1 MGEAEPMARYTGSWT
16 NIRFITERL
25 SRFIKQPDRWSAKKT
40 HGEPMI
46 DVRMWGRALDQ
57 MPKLSAS
64 EWQALDPVAKWL
76 IACRASVLFMTFTA
90 AALGGL
96 MAWRHGAFNWG
107 LWLATVLGLMFA
119 HATNNLLNDYTDS
132 RRGIDK
138 DNYYRNQY
146 GVHVLEDGLMTTQQ
160 FWRYV
165 AVTAGVA
172 LTLGGWLVWQRS
184 GVTLDL
190 MLAGAFF
197 VLFYTW
203 PLKYYGLGEPAVL
216 LVWGPLMVGGTF
228 YVLTG
233 YWSWDVASLS
243 LVFAL
248 GPTTVLFGKHT
259 DKLEAD
265 KSKGVSTLPVILGE
279 RNSRYGVMAMIVAQ
293 YLLSIVLVVK
303 GSFGWPLLLVLAGLP
318 LLPTLLQVFSEAKPQ
333 AMPQGYRQEIWPL
346 WFSAHAFRH
355 TRRFT
360 SLFLLAVVLDTLLK

>member
-1 MGEAEPMARYTGSWT
+1 M
-16 NIRFITERL
+16 
-25 SRFIKQPDRWSAKKT
+25 
-40 HGEPMI
+40 
-46 DVRMWGRALDQ
+46 DVRMWSRALDR
-57 MPKLSAS
+57 MPKLSHT
-64 EWQALDPVAKWL
+64 EWQALDPIAKWL

-96 MAWRHGAFNWG
+96 MAWRAGLFEWN

-138 DNYYRNQY
+138 ENYYRNQY
-146 GVHVLEDGLMTTQQ
+146 GVHVLEDGLMSERQ
-160 FWRYV
+160 FWRYLG
-165 AVTAGVA
+165 VTAAVA
-172 LTLGGWLVWQRS
+172 LLLGAWLVSQRS
-184 GVTLDL
+184 GLTIDL

-216 LVWGPLMVGGTF
+216 LVWGPLMVGGSY
-228 YVLTG
+228 YVLAG
-233 YWSWDVASLS
+233 NWSWDVTWLS

-265 KSKGVSTLPVILGE
+265 KAKGVNTLPVILGE
-279 RNSRYGVMAMIVAQ
+279 KLSRQCVLAMIGAQ
-293 YLLSIVLVVK
+293 YLLCI
-303 GSFGWPLLLVLAGLP
+303 LLVLAGSFGWV
-318 LLPTLLQVFSEAKPQ
+318 LLLVLLNARSWPRLRAVFSQAKPERPP
-333 AMPQGYRQEIWPL
+333 ADYPEDIWPL

-355 TRRFT
+355 TRQFT
-360 SLFLLAVVLDTLLK
+360 TLFLIGLVLDTILL

>member
-1 MGEAEPMARYTGSWT
+1 
-16 NIRFITERL
+16 
-25 SRFIKQPDRWSAKKT
+25 
-40 HGEPMI
+40 MI
-46 DVRMWGRALDQ
+46 DVKMWGRALDQ
-57 MPKLSAS
+57 MPKLSHS
-64 EWQALDPVAKWL
+64 EWQTLDPVARWL

-96 MAWRHGAFNWG
+96 MAWRAGTFSWSV
-107 LWLATVLGLMFA
+107 WLVTVLGLMFA

-146 GVHVLEDGLMTTQQ
+146 GVHVLEDGLMSERQ
-160 FWRYV
+160 FWQYV
-165 AVTAGVA
+165 GVNAGVA
-172 LTLGGWLVWQRS
+172 LALGGWLVWERA
-184 GVTLDL
+184 GLTLDL

-216 LVWGPLMVGGTF
+216 LVWGPLMVGGSY
-228 YVLTG
+228 YVLAG
-233 YWSWDVASLS
+233 SWSWDVTWLS

-248 GPTTVLFGKHT
+248 GPTTVLFGKHI

-265 KSKGVSTLPVILGE
+265 RGKGVNTLPVILGE
-279 RNSRYGVMAMIVAQ
+279 RRARYWVLAMLVLQ
-293 YLLSIVLVVK
+293 YLVCAGLVVA
-303 GSFGWPLLLVLAGLP
+303 GSFGWSLLLVLANLPILPGLIR
-318 LLPTLLQVFSEAKPQ
+318 VFQAEKPNS
-333 AMPQGYRQEIWPL
+333 PPPDYPGEVWPL

-360 SLFLLAVVLDTLLK
+360 SLFLLGLVLDTLLY

>member
-1 MGEAEPMARYTGSWT
+1 
-16 NIRFITERL
+16 
-25 SRFIKQPDRWSAKKT
+25 
-40 HGEPMI
+40 MI
-46 DVRMWGRALDQ
+46 DLKMWGRALEQ
-57 MPKLSAS
+57 MPKLSQS

-96 MAWRHGAFNWG
+96 MAWRAAAFQWD
-107 LWLATVLGLMFA
+107 LWLATVMGLMFA

-146 GVHVLEDGLMTTQQ
+146 GVHVLEDGLMNEAQ
-160 FWRYV
+160 FWRYLG
-165 AVTAGVA
+165 VTAGVA
-172 LTLGGWLVWQRS
+172 LLLGGWLVWQRS
-184 GVTLDL
+184 GLTIDL

-203 PLKYYGLGEPAVL
+203 PLKYYGMGEPAVL
-216 LVWGPLMVGGTF
+216 LVWGPLMVGGSY
-228 YVLTG
+228 YVLAG
-233 YWSWDVASLS
+233 HWSWDVAWLS

-265 KSKGVSTLPVILGE
+265 RGKGVNTLPVILGE
-279 RNSRYGVMAMIVAQ
+279 SLSRYSVMGMIGAQ
-293 YLLSIVLVVK
+293 YLLSTLLVVT
-303 GSFGWPLLLVLAGLP
+303 GVFGWPLMLVWGALPLVWSLAGI
-318 LLPTLLQVFSEAKPQ
+318 FSKPKP
-333 AMPQGYRQEIWPL
+333 ADRPEGYPREIWPL

-360 SLFLLAVVLDTLLK
+360 SLFLAGVILDTIIRG

>member
-1 MGEAEPMARYTGSWT
+1 
-16 NIRFITERL
+16 
-25 SRFIKQPDRWSAKKT
+25 
-40 HGEPMI
+40 MI
-46 DVRMWGRALDQ
+46 DVKMWGRALDQ
-57 MPKLSAS
+57 MPKLSHS
-64 EWQALDPVAKWL
+64 EWQALDPVARWL

-96 MAWRHGAFNWG
+96 MAWRAGAFSWD

-146 GVHVLEDGLMTTQQ
+146 GVHVLEDGLMSEGQ
-160 FWRYV
+160 FWQYLG
-165 AVTAGVA
+165 VTAGIA
-172 LTLGGWLVWQRS
+172 LALGGWLVFQRA
-184 GVTLDL
+184 GLTLDL
-190 MLAGAFF
+190 MLAGGFF

-216 LVWGPLMVGGTF
+216 LVWGPLMVGGSY
-228 YVLTG
+228 YVLAG
-233 YWSWDVASLS
+233 EWSWDVTWLS

-265 KSKGVSTLPVILGE
+265 RDKGVNTLPVILGE
-279 RNSRYGVMAMIVAQ
+279 RRSRHWVLAMIACQ
-293 YLLSIVLVVK
+293 YLLCAGLVVA
-303 GSFGWPLLLVLAGLP
+303 GGFGWPLLLVLAGLP
-318 LLPTLLQVFSEAKPQ
+318 LLPALFTVFGSPKP
-333 AMPQGYRQEIWPL
+333 AVAPADYPPDIWPL

-360 SLFLLAVVLDTLLK
+360 SLFLAGLVLDTLLT

>member
-1 MGEAEPMARYTGSWT
+1 MTAV
-16 NIRFITERL
+16 
-25 SRFIKQPDRWSAKKT
+25 
-40 HGEPMI
+40 MI
-46 DVRMWGRALDQ
+46 DVKMWGRALDQ
-57 MPKLSAS
+57 MPKLSQS
-64 EWQALDPVAKWL
+64 EWHSLDPVAKWL

-96 MAWRHGAFNWG
+96 MAWRAGAFQWD

-146 GVHVLEDGLMTTQQ
+146 GVHVLEDGLMSEGQ
-160 FWRYV
+160 FWRYLGI
-165 AVTAGVA
+165 TAGIA
-172 LTLGGWLVWQRS
+172 LLLGGWLISQRS
-184 GVTLDL
+184 GITLNL

-216 LVWGPLMVGGTF
+216 LVWGPLMVGGSY
-228 YVLTG
+228 YVLAAQ
-233 YWSWDVASLS
+233 WSWEVTWLS
-243 LVFAL
+243 LLFAL

-265 KSKGVSTLPVILGE
+265 RSKGVRTLPVIIGE
-279 RNSRYGVMAMIVAQ
+279 QAARYCVVAMMGAQ
-293 YLLSIVLVVK
+293 YLLSIVLVLA
-303 GSFGWPLLLVLAGLP
+303 GSFGWPLLLVLLNLP
-318 LLPTLLQVFSEAKPQ
+318 ELPRLLAVFRQPKP
-333 AMPQGYRQEIWPL
+333 ADPPSHYPNGVWPL
-346 WFSAHAFRH
+346 WFSAYAFRH

-360 SLFLLAVVLDTLLK
+360 SLFLVGVILDTLLL

>member
-1 MGEAEPMARYTGSWT
+1 M
-16 NIRFITERL
+16 
-25 SRFIKQPDRWSAKKT
+25 WS
-40 HGEPMI
+40 
-46 DVRMWGRALDQ
+46 RALER
-57 MPKLSAS
+57 MPKLSHT
-64 EWQALDPVAKWL
+64 EWQALDPIAKWL

-96 MAWRHGAFNWG
+96 MAWRAGVFEWN

-138 DNYYRNQY
+138 ENYYRNQY
-146 GVHVLEDGLMTTQQ
+146 GVHVLEDGLMSEAQ
-160 FWRYV
+160 FWRYLG
-165 AVTAGVA
+165 VTAAIA
-172 LTLGGWLVWQRS
+172 LLLGAWLVSQRS
-184 GVTLDL
+184 GLTIDL

-216 LVWGPLMVGGTF
+216 LVWGPLMVGGSY
-228 YVLTG
+228 YVLAG
-233 YWSWDVASLS
+233 SWSWDVTWLS

-265 KSKGVSTLPVILGE
+265 RAKGVNTLPVILGE
-279 RNSRYGVMAMIVAQ
+279 KLSRQCVLAMIGAQ
-293 YLLSIVLVVK
+293 YLLCAILVLA
-303 GSFGWPLLLVLAGLP
+303 GSFSWVLLLVLLGARSWP
-318 LLPTLLQVFSEAKPQ
+318 RLQAVFNRPKPERPP
-333 AMPQGYRQEIWPL
+333 ADYPGDVWPL

-355 TRRFT
+355 TRQFT
-360 SLFLLAVVLDTLLK
+360 TLFLIGVVLDTILY

>member
-1 MGEAEPMARYTGSWT
+1 
-16 NIRFITERL
+16 
-25 SRFIKQPDRWSAKKT
+25 
-40 HGEPMI
+40 MI
-46 DVRMWGRALDQ
+46 DVKMWGRALEQ
-57 MPKLSAS
+57 MPKLSQS
-64 EWQALDPVAKWL
+64 EWHALDPVAKWL

-96 MAWRHGAFNWG
+96 MAWRAGAFQWD

-132 RRGIDK
+132 KRGIDK

-146 GVHVLEDGLMTTQQ
+146 GVHVLEDGLMNERQ
-160 FWRYV
+160 FWRYLG
-165 AVTAGVA
+165 VTAGIA
-172 LTLGGWLVWQRS
+172 LLLGGWLIMQRS
-184 GVTLDL
+184 GLTMDL

-216 LVWGPLMVGGTF
+216 LVWGPLMVGGSY
-228 YVLTG
+228 YVLAG
-233 YWSWDVASLS
+233 QWSWDVTWLS

-265 KSKGVSTLPVILGE
+265 RGKGVNTLPVILGE
-279 RNSRYGVMAMIVAQ
+279 RRSRYCVLAMIAAQ
-293 YLLSIVLVVK
+293 YLLSIFLVLS
-303 GSFGWPLLLVLAGLP
+303 GSFGWALLLVLISLPVLPGLFRVY
-318 LLPTLLQVFSEAKPQ
+318 QHAKPD
-333 AMPQGYRQEIWPL
+333 ARPQGYPEEVWPL

-360 SLFLLAVVLDTLLK
+360 SLFLVGVIIDTLLS

>member
-1 MGEAEPMARYTGSWT
+1 
-16 NIRFITERL
+16 
-25 SRFIKQPDRWSAKKT
+25 
-40 HGEPMI
+40 MI
-46 DVRMWGRALDQ
+46 DVKMWGRALEQ
-57 MPKLSAS
+57 MPKLSQS
-64 EWQALDPVAKWL
+64 EWQTLDPVAKWL

-96 MAWRHGAFNWG
+96 MAWRVGAFQWD

-132 RRGIDK
+132 KRGIDK

-146 GVHVLEDGLMTTQQ
+146 GVHVLEDGLMNERQ
-160 FWRYV
+160 FWRYLG
-165 AVTAGVA
+165 VTAGIA
-172 LTLGGWLVWQRS
+172 LLLGGWLVSQRS
-184 GVTLDL
+184 GLTMDL

-216 LVWGPLMVGGTF
+216 LVWGPLMVGGSF
-228 YVLTG
+228 YVLAG
-233 YWSWDVASLS
+233 QWSWDVAWLS

-265 KSKGVSTLPVILGE
+265 KGKGVNTLPVILGE
-279 RNSRYGVMAMIVAQ
+279 RRARYCVQAMLAAQ
-293 YLLSIVLVVK
+293 YVLCVALVAA
-303 GSFGWPLLLVLAGLP
+303 GSFSWVLLLVLINLP
-318 LLPTLLQVFSEAKPQ
+318 KLPELFNVFRYPKPNE
-333 AMPQGYRQEIWPL
+333 PPHDYPEEVWPL

-360 SLFLLAVVLDTLLK
+360 SLFLLGVILDTLLY

>member
-1 MGEAEPMARYTGSWT
+1 
-16 NIRFITERL
+16 
-25 SRFIKQPDRWSAKKT
+25 
-40 HGEPMI
+40 MI
-46 DVRMWGRALDQ
+46 DVKMWGRALAQ
-57 MPKLSAS
+57 MPKLSQS

-96 MAWRHGAFNWG
+96 MAWRAGVFQWD

-146 GVHVLEDGLMTTQQ
+146 GVHVLEDGLMSEGQ

-165 AVTAGVA
+165 GVTAGVA
-172 LTLGGWLVWQRS
+172 LLLGSWLIYQRS
-184 GVTLDL
+184 GLTLDL

-216 LVWGPLMVGGTF
+216 LVWGPLMVGGSY
-228 YVLTG
+228 YVLAG
-233 YWSWDVASLS
+233 SWSWDVTWLS

-265 KSKGVSTLPVILGE
+265 KAKGVNTLPVLLGE
-279 RNSRYGVMAMIVAQ
+279 RLARHSVVAMVACQ
-293 YLLSIVLVVK
+293 YLLSAGLVIM
-303 GSFGWPLLLVLAGLP
+303 GSFGWPLLVVLASLP
-318 LLPTLLQVFSEAKPQ
+318 GAKQLMTTYGQPKP
-333 AMPQGYRQEIWPL
+333 AEPPANYPEGVWPL
-346 WFSAHAFRH
+346 WFSAYAFRH

-360 SLFLLAVVLDTLLK
+360 SLFLLGVIADTLLN

>member
-1 MGEAEPMARYTGSWT
+1 
-16 NIRFITERL
+16 
-25 SRFIKQPDRWSAKKT
+25 
-40 HGEPMI
+40 MI
-46 DVRMWGRALDQ
+46 DVRMWARALDQ
-57 MPKLSAS
+57 MPHLSAN
-64 EWQALDPVAKWL
+64 EWQRLDPVAKWL

-96 MAWRHGAFNWG
+96 MAWRDGGFHWD

-132 RRGIDK
+132 RKGIDK
-138 DNYYRNQY
+138 DNYFRNQY
-146 GVHVLEDGLMTTQQ
+146 GVHVLEDGLMNPGQ
-160 FWRYV
+160 FWRYLG
-165 AVTAGVA
+165 VTAAIA
-172 LTLGGWLVWQRS
+172 LALGGWLIYERA
-184 GVTLDL
+184 GLTFDL

-216 LVWGPLMVGGTF
+216 LVWGPLMVGGSY

-233 YWSWDVASLS
+233 QWSWDVTWLS

-259 DKLEAD
+259 DKLDAD
-265 KSKGVSTLPVILGE
+265 KAKGVNTLPVILGE
-279 RNSRYGVMAMIVAQ
+279 QRARYWVMGMLLAQ
-293 YLLSIVLVVK
+293 YLVCAGLVFA
-303 GSFGWPLLLVLAGLP
+303 GSFGWALLLVLANLP
-318 LLPTLLQVFSEAKPQ
+318 LLRQVFAVFSEPKPDTPP
-333 AMPQGYRQEIWPL
+333 ADYPPEVWPL

-360 SLFLLAVVLDTLLK
+360 SLFLLGLVLDTVFA

>member
-1 MGEAEPMARYTGSWT
+1 
-16 NIRFITERL
+16 
-25 SRFIKQPDRWSAKKT
+25 
-40 HGEPMI
+40 MI
-46 DVRMWGRALDQ
+46 NVKMWGRALAQ
-57 MPKLSAS
+57 MPKLSPC

-96 MAWRHGAFNWG
+96 MAWRAGVFQWD

-146 GVHVLEDGLMTTQQ
+146 GVHVLEDGLMNTRQ
-160 FWRYV
+160 FWRYLS
-165 AVTAGVA
+165 VTAIIA
-172 LTLGGWLVWQRS
+172 LVLGGWLVAQS
-184 GVTLDL
+184 GGITLDL

-216 LVWGPLMVGGTF
+216 LVWGPLMVGGSYYILAET
-228 YVLTG
+228 
-233 YWSWDVASLS
+233 WSWNVTWLS

-259 DKLEAD
+259 DKLAED
-265 KSKGVSTLPVILGE
+265 KAKGVNTLPVILGE
-279 RNSRYGVMAMIVAQ
+279 RQARHWVLLMILLQ
-293 YLLSIVLVVK
+293 YLVCILLVAS
-303 GSFGWPLLLVLAGLP
+303 GGFGWALLLVFLN
-318 LLPTLLQVFSEAKPQ
+318 LPTLPALIEVFRHIKPESPP
-333 AMPQGYRQEIWPL
+333 ADYLPGAWPL
-346 WFSAHAFRH
+346 WFSAYAFVH

-360 SLFLLAVVLDTLLK
+360 TLFLLGLILDTAIA